1 MKQETDILKRINR
14 HDGMTVPEDYFAG
27 FTERMARML
36 PDREPAASSAAVQ
49 RRTLWA
55 VVRPYVYMAAMFA
68 GVWCMLKMFTI
79 MSGTSDLRP
88 MDSNP
93 VLAEAFSNEAFF
105 NDYISPDINQWDV
118 LDEMM
123 EDGSLGPSFDEDEIA
138 RIFEDNSGHTTTD
151 NQESFILP
159 DHEQ

>member
-1 MKQETDILKRINR
+1 MKQETDILKQINR
-14 HDGMTVPEDYFAG
+14 RDGMTVPEDYFAG
-27 FTERMARML
+27 FAERMAREL
-36 PDREPAASSAAVQ
+36 PDRQSAASPSPST
-49 RRTLWA
+49 RRSLWA
-55 VVRPYVYMAAMFA
+55 TVRPYVYMAAMFA

-79 MSGTSDLRP
+79 MSGPSDLRP

-105 NDYISPDINQWDV
+105 NDYVSSDISQWDV

-123 EDGSLGPSFDEDEIA
+123 EDGSLDPSFNEDDIARLFEDESDLI
-138 RIFEDNSGHTTTD
+138 D